1 MLLLRRLGTSCRTAE
16 AALRHAAPSRALSA
30 AATAHRGAA
39 QGAPHTI
46 SAAALAKRAGAAAE
60 AEAEAGLD
68 AFCWQAARGLAAALP
83 PPTLLRA
90 AAAPGAAAEGG
101 APAAALRAIDA
112 WLVEANSA
120 LPRGRAAGGG
130 EPAAAVAAVGVQRS
144 SGDAGQ
150 ASGCQG
156 WRAGQEPALAE
167 RTESMQ
173 MSSVLKKRRAK
184 IKKHWCVR
192 PCAAHAHAARDGRRV
207 GGIAWVASS
216 SVPLLPCDS
225 SLARG

>member
-1 MLLLRRLGTSCRTAE
+1 MLLLRRLGPSCRTAE
-16 AALRHAAPSRALSA
+16 AAVRHAAPRRSLSA
-30 AATAHRGAA
+30 AATAHRDAT

-46 SAAALAKRAGAAAE
+46 SAPALAKRGGGAAE
-60 AEAEAGLD
+60 AEAGVD

-83 PPTLLRA
+83 PPALLRA
-90 AAAPGAAAEGG
+90 AVAPGAAAEGG

-112 WLVEANSA
+112 WLEAAQRQTEADSA
-120 LPRGRAAGGG
+120 RHRGLAGVG
-130 EPAAAVAAVGVQRS
+130 EPAAAAVAAVGVDRS

-167 RTESMQ
+167 RTEGMQ

-184 IKKHWCVR
+184 IKKHWCGAPVLHT
-192 PCAAHAHAARDGRRV
+192 PTPPGLA
-207 GGIAWVASS
+207 GGLEKWHGEGGGGGGGASA
-216 SVPLLPCDS
+216 P
-225 SLARG
+225 AY